1 MAQFYGVAI
10 MPARPYKPR
19 DKAKVEA
26 AVLLSERWLI
36 AVLRHDKFFSLADL
50 NQAIA
55 KLLERMNQRP
65 FRKRGR
71 ESGLALCRPG
81 STLGRGLTSSRRKLA
96 RQAKRGVKCLRG
108 QCEDIESR

>member
-10 MPARPYKPR
+10 MPARPYKAR

-50 NQAIA
+50 
-55 KLLERMNQRP
+55 KRMATGDGWQRLVRIEDAHDP
-65 FRKRGR
+65 LGYRVVTFDDYRPHTMR
-71 ESGLALCRPG
+71 EY
-81 STLGRGLTSSRRKLA
+81 SR
-96 RQAKRGVKCLRG
+96 
-108 QCEDIESR
+108 